1 MKQDENLLGQPIF
14 QNPGVPVPSN
24 EMGNAKPVFNPNQA
38 ANAQYVFGTPDQRA
52 KSMPQREITPLYMED
67 LSGDGKITQKDIGIA
82 QGWIKP
88 EKKINLKNKDMDN
101 VKNKA
106 SGQNAIWDGPLN
118 LESLP
123 QGKGSSSGKNG

>member
-1 MKQDENLLGQPIF
+1 MIKQDENLLGQPI
-14 QNPGVPVPSN
+14 PSN

-88 EKKINLKNKDMDN
+88 EKK
-101 VKNKA
+101 
-106 SGQNAIWDGPLN
+106 
-118 LESLP
+118 
-123 QGKGSSSGKNG
+123 